1 MFVNLV
7 LEYGVTNVQTNHK
20 GLKLHDTNPHLLYID
35 DVNLQGKNKNVTY
48 DRLHILWMFQTA

>member
-1 MFVNLV
+1 MSPMFVNLV

-48 DRLHILWMFQTA
+48 DRLHIL